1 MSATK
6 KTSPP
11 TGLVCLFV
19 CDEANVFP
27 LFLSLSLEAPVT
39 MLNLAGYIFCCS
51 GVFVYNYIKLQ
62 KMKKKDKMIRTRK
75 ETEGDDIESN
85 SKPSTMRVK

>member
-1 MSATK
+1 
-6 KTSPP
+6 
-11 TGLVCLFV
+11 
-19 CDEANVFP
+19 
-27 LFLSLSLEAPVT
+27 